1 MAQALRLA
9 TNPAE
14 LDTEQLKF
22 HQRLVEKLKY
32 CKEVLVSIHNASEKG
47 ESVGEERGVGEEV
60 ASSIGI
66 PVKASKLSLR

>member
-9 TNPAE
+9 TAPAD
-14 LDTEQLKF
+14 LDPEQLKF

-32 CKEVLVSIHNASEKG
+32 CKEVLVSIHNAGEKG
-47 ESVGEERGVGEEV
+47 ECVGEDRGVGEEV

-66 PVKASKLSLR
+66 PAKASKVSLR